1 MADTRPG
8 MTVIAVEEHYARP
21 ADLEGRGG
29 LPPDVAE
36 RLCDLGEGR
45 IADMDAAGVDLQVLS
60 LTAPGAQGFPAGA
73 AASMAHDENDRLA
86 EAIGR
91 HRNRLAAFAA
101 LPTADPAA
109 AARELDR
116 TVTRHGF
123 KGALVNGQTEGR
135 FLDDQRFWPVLEA
148 AEALEVPLYVHPAPP
163 PAPVAEAYF
172 GGFSPYVGFTLST
185 SAWGWHVETGL
196 HVLRLVL
203 AGVFDR
209 FPGLQ
214 VVVGHLGEALPFM
227 LARTSNRLPP
237 EATGLQRT
245 VEEYV
250 QEHVHLSISG
260 FFSVTPF
267 LNAMLEM
274 GSDRLLFSVDH
285 PFSLSRQGC
294 AFLDALPVSAA
305 DREKIAHGNAE
316 RLLGL

>member
-1 MADTRPG
+1 MK
-8 MTVIAVEEHYARP
+8 VIAIEEHYARR

-29 LPPDVAE
+29 LPPEVAE

-45 IADMDAAGVDLQVLS
+45 IAEMDAAGIDVQVVS
-60 LTAPGAQGFPAGA
+60 LTAPGAQAFPAA
-73 AASMAHDENDRLA
+73 DAASMASEENDRLA
-86 EAIGR
+86 DAIGR
-91 HRNRLAAFAA
+91 HPGRLAAFAA

-109 AARELDR
+109 AARELER

-123 KGALVNGQTEGR
+123 KGGLVNGQTDGC
-135 FLDDQRFWPVLEA
+135 FLDDRRFWPILEA
-148 AEALEVPLYVHPAPP
+148 AEAVEVPLYVHPAPP
-163 PAPVAEAYF
+163 PAVVAEAYY
-172 GGFSPYVGFTLST
+172 GGFSPFVGFTLST
-185 SAWGWHVETGL
+185 SAWGWHVETGV

-209 FPGLQ
+209 FPRLQ

-245 VEEYV
+245 VQEYV
-250 QEHVHLSISG
+250 REHLHLSISG
-260 FFSVTPF
+260 FFSVSPF

-274 GSDRLLFSVDH
+274 GADRLLFSVDH
-285 PFSLSRQGC
+285 PFSQNQEGR
-294 AFLDALPVSAA
+294 AFLDSLPVSPA

-316 RLLGL
+316 RLLHL